1 MPFHTLITSCAA
13 AAPCAA
19 LSVQLPDAARGRR
32 TVLAGIPQSEAAVI
46 VLDRG
51 G

>member
-32 TVLAGIPQSEAAVI
+32 TVLAGVLTRAVS